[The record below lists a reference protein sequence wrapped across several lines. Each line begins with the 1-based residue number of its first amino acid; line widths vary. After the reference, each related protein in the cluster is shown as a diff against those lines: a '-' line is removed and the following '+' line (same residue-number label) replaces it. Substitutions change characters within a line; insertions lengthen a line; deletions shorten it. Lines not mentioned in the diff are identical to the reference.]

1 MELLPDTHSEYV
13 LDALQR
19 DLNQNKEKIVSIM
32 PEMEYTVQSLIEIAL
47 EIAEREKMKE
57 IKLIKQRLKNDL
69 NLTDEKIDFILK
81 NIQYN

>member
-1 MELLPDTHSEYV
+1 MELLHDTHSEYV

-19 DLNQNKEKIVSIM
+19 DLNQNKEKILSIM

-57 IKLIKQRLKNDL
+57 IELIKQRLKNDL
-69 NLTDEKIDFILK
+69 NLTEEKIDFILK
-81 NIQYN
+81 KYSI